1 MVLKRFITAL
11 LLFVAFYTNA
21 QVQPKLDDF
30 GRIVLN
36 TYISDKASLPQESK
50 QLLQNKLN
58 QIATAYGMG
67 GSSANPRFILTA
79 SINIGTKDII
89 AGPPQMVAQNVD
101 ITFFIGDAIEDKIFS
116 NSTVSL
122 KGVGTNENKA
132 FIDALKKI
140 NPKNKNLALLIE
152 EGKNKIIAYYNTQ
165 CDFITEDAKALSNQ
179 GKYQEAIYKLSLV
192 PEVCKECYFN
202 SLSNSAV
209 IYQKLIDAEGKE
221 KLTQAKALW
230 ASNQNYGGAEKALE
244 LTIQINP
251 SSSSYPDVAPLIK
264 SIQTKLASD
273 DRERF
278 RLQERQAQRNHQL
291 TIINAREQ
299 SETERTRIT
308 AYRDIAVK
316 YAEKQPKAV
325 YYNRIY
331 WR

>member
-1 MVLKRFITAL
+1 MKRFITAL